1 MKNMHYPFQLPPLYF
16 PPSALEPY
24 ISAQTMELHHGK
36 HFRNYVEKLNALL
49 EPYGQYHDTC
59 LEQLICQ
66 WDSLPADIR
75 TAARNNGGG
84 CFNHDFYF
92 RGLSAKPS
100 KPQGPFLEAIRQDF
114 GSFDQM
120 KRRLA
125 ETSVGVFG
133 SGWGWLC
140 YDKNVNSLCIIA
152 TSNQDTPYRQQ
163 LYPIVAIDVWEHAYY
178 LDYQNKRADY
188 VDTLIGH
195 IDWEHAGGI
204 YRNLIDGGVD
214 TPF

>member
-1 MKNMHYPFQLPPLYF
+1 MKNMRYPFQLPPLYF
-16 PPSALEPY
+16 PPAALEPY

-36 HFRNYVEKLNALL
+36 HFRNYVDSLNALL
-49 EPYGQYHDTC
+49 EPYSQYHDTC

-92 RGLSAKPS
+92 RGLSPKPS
-100 KPQGPFLEAIRQDF
+100 EPQGAFLEAIRRD
-114 GSFDQM
+114 
-120 KRRLA
+120 
-125 ETSVGVFG
+125 FG

-140 YDKNVNSLCIIA
+140 YDKSVNSLCIIA

-163 LYPIVAIDVWEHAYY
+163 LYPVVAVDVWEHAYY

-188 VDTLIGH
+188 VDTLISH